1 MCVLPSG
8 GPQPHSNL
16 KTATAQVRRQPSM
29 VHQPSYHSVDL
40 AVLPSSI
47 SNNHKCCAP
56 EVLFQASMEF
66 LGNEDED
73 TDENE
78 VVSFTGSPQRPAVS
92 AVALETLP
100 MRYDHAR
107 REEQMAAVAM
117 GGQLHTSS
125 KFAFNCEDYFT
136 LRLKGEFE
144 LTLIIF
150 LRMSCFFGPNS

>member
-1 MCVLPSG
+1 
-8 GPQPHSNL
+8 
-16 KTATAQVRRQPSM
+16 
-29 VHQPSYHSVDL
+29 
-40 AVLPSSI
+40 
-47 SNNHKCCAP
+47 
-56 EVLFQASMEF
+56 MEF

-78 VVSFTGSPQRPAVS
+78 AVSFTGSPQRPAVS

-125 KFAFNCEDYFT
+125 NFAFNCEDYFT

-144 LTLIIF
+144 LTL
-150 LRMSCFFGPNS
+150 